1 MLAAFTKQI
10 AGSESLLAERTPLL
24 RSNAASASGDTTVPS
39 EVALSESGRVTVRS
53 TGVSLLT
60 PARFSPLIAW
70 SIGVLG
76 LVWVFGI
83 LVVAG
88 KRTADPRSFPVNE
101 VEVAGTLDYT
111 DRDQLRSSVVEHSN
125 SGFYSLDLEAVR
137 SDVTRL
143 PWVSEAHVQRISP
156 DRLSIDVIE
165 HEPAARWNSDAL
177 ISKRF
182 ELFSPPQLA
191 ADSVQ
196 RAEWAAYFSQFPQLR
211 GAAGRHEPVLA
222 AFRRYQGVLDQHG
235 VEIIAVL
242 EDDRHSQT
250 VVLENEVSVRLGST
264 DQGARIQRFS
274 EIYHLLVPQF
284 KGQAVKFDMR
294 YRNGFAVTNP
304 GSPRAVSNIEAAAQ
318 STRSAPVAGEAREEK
333 EEKAGEIEK
342 VGTEGR
348 AQN

>member
-1 MLAAFTKQI
+1 MLATFDKNASRQ
-10 AGSESLLAERTPLL
+10 APLLSDGAPQL
-24 RSNAASASGDTTVPS
+24 RSNSPTARGDASVPS
-39 EVALSESGRVTVRS
+39 DVSVTESGRVTVRS

-60 PARFSPLIAW
+60 PARFSPLIGW
-70 SIGVLG
+70 SIGIAG
-76 LVWVFGI
+76 LLCVFVM
-83 LVVAG
+83 LWFAG

-111 DRDQLRSSVVEHSN
+111 DRDQLRSRVVEHSN

-137 SDVTRL
+137 SDVKRL

-156 DRLSIDVIE
+156 DRLSIGVIE
-165 HEPAARWNSDAL
+165 HEPAARWNGDAL

-191 ADSVQ
+191 PDSVQ

-222 AFRRYQGVLDQHG
+222 AFRRYQGVLDQHS
-235 VEIIAVL
+235 VEIIALL

-250 VVLENEVSVRLGST
+250 VVLENEVSVRLGTS
-264 DQGARIQRFS
+264 DRDERIQRFS
-274 EIYHLLVPQF
+274 EVYSMLVPDF

-294 YRNGFAVTNP
+294 YRNGFAVTHP
-304 GSPRAVSNIEAAAQ
+304 GSPRALSNIDAAAQ
-318 STRSAPVAGEAREEK
+318 STRATPAKLPSGTDTAGE
-333 EEKAGEIEK
+333 
-342 VGTEGR
+342 V
-348 AQN
+348 N